1 MTTARWAKVALMLVV
16 LAFVVAPASGQFVAG
31 VRVIENSFDGTNL
44 DIDFVE
50 YYTGSWPVSYYAWP
64 TAFIGGSNATSIGF
78 YVPAIDWGDGNAEP
92 PVTTNNPGTGLPLTA
107 TTTTVGG
114 VAVRGYRGNF
124 THTYAAPPAGPV
136 VVAGRAGITSGGIQ
150 PPPSNAS
157 QLVAGNLATTMG
169 TIGGQTIFIATDN
182 LSFAGPVTPIIE
194 VPTASETGL
203 LALALLLAGA
213 AFVVLRRS

>member
-1 MTTARWAKVALMLVV
+1 MLNARWAKVALMLVV
-16 LAFVVAPASGQFVAG
+16 LAFAVAPAYGQFVAG

-50 YYTGSWPVSYYAWP
+50 YYTSGWPAFS
-64 TAFIGGSNATSIGF
+64 TAFVGGSDATSIGF
-78 YVPAIDWGDGNAEP
+78 YVPAIDWGDGNVEP
-92 PVTTNNPGTGLPLTA
+92 PVTTNNPGTGLPITA
-107 TTTTVGG
+107 TSTTVGG
-114 VAVRGYRGNF
+114 TPVHIFRGNF

-136 VVAGRAGITSGGIQ
+136 VVAGRAGYTGSGYNIV
-150 PPPSNAS
+150 PSNAT
-157 QLVAGNLATTMG
+157 QLVAGNVVSTMG

-182 LSFAGPVTPIIE
+182 LSFAGPVTPVIE